1 MSVNE
6 KTGKK
11 IKTEVVKT
19 FSHPILHY
27 PYYSVINNILSVTP
41 NHPIYVDGNWKHAG
55 EIKVGDILEGINGK
69 IVVKSIKK
77 IYKNVPTYNLEVSGV
92 GNTSIGHNYFA
103 EGILVHNK

>member
-1 MSVNE
+1 MYKVTLFNGSKKDIE
-6 KTGKK
+6 K
-11 IKTEVVKT
+11 
-19 FSHPILHY
+19 
-27 PYYSVINNILSVTP
+27 INLS
-41 NHPIYVDGNWKHAG
+41 
-55 EIKVGDILEGINGK
+55 DILEGTNGK